1 MLHSLYQTTV
11 VISLCLLILACGQSD
26 SEERIEGQMLLRFEH
41 YYQTAAASEQ
51 EIPQDELGALAT
63 LSQQNSD
70 ALRTLAFLWQQR
82 ANLICDNASSSQTAL
97 TETYVGYESLLNDS
111 QQSLPSISE
120 ETPETVACTQAFYDK
135 NFQAIHNMLLFH
147 TKTSGL

>member
-1 MLHSLYQTTV
+1 MRERMHS
-11 VISLCLLILACGQSD
+11 
-26 SEERIEGQMLLRFEH
+26 
-41 YYQTAAASEQ
+41 
-51 EIPQDELGALAT
+51 LAT

-111 QQSLPSISE
+111 KQSLPSISE

>member
-1 MLHSLYQTTV
+1 
-11 VISLCLLILACGQSD
+11 
-26 SEERIEGQMLLRFEH
+26 MLLRFEH

-111 QQSLPSISE
+111 QQSLPSINE

>member
-26 SEERIEGQMLLRFEH
+26 SEERIERQMLLRFEH

-147 TKTSGL
+147 TKTSGP